1 MKFGKPDGNKDYLS
15 RKEYIYLIGLEDF
28 EHEVLK
34 EKIPVLVL
42 CMHQDPEFRTQVEI
56 VERIKDEIYGDELKI
71 CLLEEESVGV
81 FKTKY
86 NVSGTPTFL
95 VFSNG
100 KEIARMLGQTE
111 PAILKEF
118 LFQTLIPEKVKD

>member
-1 MKFGKPDGNKDYLS
+1 MKFGKPHNNNDSLS
-15 RKEYIYLIGLEDF
+15 RKRDIYLIGLEDF
-28 EHEVLK
+28 ENEVLK

-42 CMHQDPEFRTQVEI
+42 CMHQDPEFYSQIEI
-56 VERIKDEIYGDELKI
+56 VDRIKDEIYGGGLKI
-71 CLLEEESVGV
+71 CLLEEESLGV

-86 NVSGTPTFL
+86 NVGGTPTFL

-100 KEIARMLGQTE
+100 KEIARMLGQIE

-118 LFQTLIPEKVKD
+118 LFETLIPEKVKD

>member
-1 MKFGKPDGNKDYLS
+1 MKFGKSHNNKDSLS

-28 EHEVLK
+28 ENEVLK

-42 CMHQDPEFRTQVEI
+42 CMHQDPEFHTQVEI
-56 VERIKDEIYGDELKI
+56 VERIKDEIYGDGLKI

-81 FKTKY
+81 FKAKY
-86 NVSGTPTFL
+86 NVGGTPTFL

-100 KEIARMLGQTE
+100 KEIARILGQTE